1 MALARAAAKAAREA
15 AAMAAAGGY
24 FPPPTAR
31 HNGGSDQ
38 GGSLLPSSR
47 DRRASADDARPC
59 LEADKGSEVL
69 WEDEGEV
76 PTAMAQAMERA
87 QEQAR
92 LRDDKAAASRGAGSD
107 EATRTFAVRS
117 TKRIERLQKRERAT
131 ERAEQV
137 AAAASIAVPIKVKK
151 PSLGQHD
158 PSDPIRSYL
167 REIGKTRLLTG
178 LEEVQLSQ
186 GIQDLLKL
194 ERLSHSLAEELGR
207 APTLAEWSRAAGME
221 QTAFETRVK
230 DGRACKDKMVLSNL
244 RLVVSVAKK
253 YQGRGMAFQDLI
265 QEGSMGL
272 IRGAEKFDHT
282 KGFKFSTYAH
292 WWIRQAV
299 TRAIADQART
309 IRLPQQFGS
318 AAADQVVN
326 VRKGQVH
333 LYEVISRI
341 NKAKKMLIQ
350 EHGRPPRE
358 DELAEI
364 VGMPADKIRSILKAA
379 RIPVSMEKPV
389 GKDGD
394 QTLSECIADRDIE
407 SPEDAIAKRLL
418 KQDLEAVLHT
428 LNPRESEVMRLR
440 YGLDDGRVKT
450 LEEIGNIFRVT
461 RERIRQ
467 IESKALRKLRQPS
480 RNSVLRAY
488 LEV

>member
-15 AAMAAAGGY
+15 AAMASAGGY
-24 FPPPTAR
+24 FPPPPTAR
-31 HNGGSDQ
+31 HNGASNQ
-38 GGSLLPSSR
+38 GGSSLPSSR
-47 DRRASADDARPC
+47 DRRVGADDARPC
-59 LEADKGSEVL
+59 LEAGKGSEVL

-92 LRDDKAAASRGAGSD
+92 LRDDKAAASCGAGGD

-137 AAAASIAVPIKVKK
+137 AAAASIAAPIKAKK

-194 ERLSHSLAEELGR
+194 ERLSKSLAEELGR

-309 IRLPQQFGS
+309 IRLP
-318 AAADQVVN
+318 
-326 VRKGQVH
+326 VH

-341 NKAKKMLIQ
+341 NKAKKLLIQ

-428 LNPRESEVMRLR
+428 LNPREREVMRLR